1 MDEEVLVFGF
11 IISIIIGIVLLFVFR
26 NFLCWYWK
34 IDRMVESLEIID
46 MNTRYNPKFQLD
58 RMVELL
64 EIIDKKLDDSN

>member
-34 IDRMVESLEIID
+34 IDRMVE
-46 MNTRYNPKFQLD
+46 
-58 RMVELL
+58 LL